1 MELKSLKLNAEYAST
16 LGAYWMIYGI
26 TGSFA
31 SVFMLAKGYDN
42 MHIGMTLAAA
52 NLLALGLQPFVADH
66 MDRAKGIKI
75 IDAMVWMILLIMLTG
90 AGYFFFGNGSFLLA
104 AAIAAVLAIHSLI
117 QPLLNSLA
125 FRLSESGADVNYGIG
140 RAGGSLGY
148 SIIVAVLGTLI
159 EKKGEMSVPV
169 CMEAACALLIVMLFI
184 TRYSFKKMKRAN
196 DIEIAEHNGK
206 TPDETDSDDE
216 RIDLKAFIRRNKYF
230 FILNLG
236 LSGLLFS
243 NGILSNYMPQIAAG
257 VGGTTEQ
264 TGRILSLMA
273 ILEMPTMI
281 FIGQIKRRF
290 QSRTLI
296 KIASIGFTG
305 PGSKTETV
313 PNIPVNLDKIVVTEI
328 YTANYEP
335 KDGKTSV
342 TVTTPNADGVYEVE
356 FQNGWFLIVFHEF
369 SQKVLDGVPTVV
381 HLRQLKYLYDAIDLI
396 ANRLVRISHFHFNL
410 VIRCAVYCQQHDE
423 LFLIKF
429 LVSHSKC
436 TFILFMLYLFDVGI

>member
-1 MELKSLKLNAEYAST
+1 MKSLKLNIEYAST

-75 IDAMVWMILLIMLTG
+75 IDASAWMTLLMMLTC
-90 AGYFFFGNGSFLLA
+90 AGYFVFTGRSFMLA
-104 AAIAAVLAIHSLI
+104 AAIAAVLAIHALL

-125 FRLSESGADVNYGIG
+125 FRLGESGTNVNYGIG
-140 RAGGSLGY
+140 RAGGSLGF
-148 SIIVAVLGTLI
+148 SAIVAVLGTLV

-169 CMEAACALLIVMLFI
+169 CTEAACLLLIALLFI
-184 TRYSFKKMKRAN
+184 TKFSFSKMKRAN
-196 DIEIAEHNGK
+196 DIEIAEHAGGR
-206 TPDETDSDDE
+206 PAETDEDDE

-230 FILNLG
+230 FIMNLG
-236 LSGLLFS
+236 ISGLLFS
-243 NGILSNYMPQIAAG
+243 NAILSNYMPQIAGG

-273 ILEMPTMI
+273 LLEMPTMI
-281 FIGQIKRRF
+281 FIGQIKKRF

-305 PGSKTETV
+305 
-313 PNIPVNLDKIVVTEI
+313 KIVVCWLAGSVGVLFAAQAFQLVAFALLMPAMVYYINEI
-328 YTANYEP
+328 MSPGEAVKGQSLFTMMFTFATIIASFAGGWILDASGAKMLTFVAALITAAGAAVVFLSIN
-335 KDGKTSV
+335 K
-342 TVTTPNADGVYEVE
+342 VE
-356 FQNGWFLIVFHEF
+356 DH
-369 SQKVLDGVPTVV
+369 
-381 HLRQLKYLYDAIDLI
+381 R
-396 ANRLVRISHFHFNL
+396 RLPR
-410 VIRCAVYCQQHDE
+410 D
-423 LFLIKF
+423 
-429 LVSHSKC
+429 
-436 TFILFMLYLFDVGI
+436 